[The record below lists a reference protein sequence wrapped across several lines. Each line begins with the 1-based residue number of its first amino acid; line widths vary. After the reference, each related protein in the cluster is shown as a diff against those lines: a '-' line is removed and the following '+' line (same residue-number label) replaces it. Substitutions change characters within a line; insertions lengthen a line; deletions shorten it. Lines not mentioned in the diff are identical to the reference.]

1 MNETIDKVWPDQAIH
16 PGEYVQDFFED
27 EEDIP
32 VAKIAAKSGLAEN
45 ELWGFIDG
53 EVAVSTRLAAGLSKA
68 LGAPA
73 DWWIKTQTQYEL
85 DKARIEENRQ
95 FNLVPYRDFR
105 ATHDGIS
112 TIRTLVAAGDVPDR
126 FNKVEQARHLC
137 EWLGIPNLD
146 DYEERLLGRFQLSGA
161 NSVPNPAPTVAWLRR
176 GELAAIEQ
184 ASELPPYSQEHFVD
198 AVHRLDEETLAS
210 EDAMREIC
218 NESGVAFVAPD
229 EIPGCEVRC
238 ATRWLDD
245 GRPMIQ
251 LKLARGVDDGES
263 VWDTFRRAADRI
275 VQHEPDR
282 LDYGPP
288 ASSNGIRADA
298 VLAARLR
305 TFR

>member
-16 PGEYVQDFFED
+16 PGEYVQDFFDD

-32 VAKIAAKSGLAEN
+32 IAKIAAKSGLAEN
-45 ELWGFIDG
+45 ELWGVIDG
-53 EVAVSTRLAAGLSKA
+53 EVAVSTRIAEGLSKA

-105 ATHDGIS
+105 ATYEGIS

-126 FNKVEQARHLC
+126 FNKVEQARYLC

-146 DYEERLLGRFQLSGA
+146 DYEERLLGRFQLSGSD
-161 NSVPNPAPTVAWLRR
+161 SVPNPAPTVAWLRR

-184 ASELPPYSQEHFVD
+184 VSDLPPYSHERFVD
-198 AVHRLDEETLAS
+198 AMHRLNEATAAS
-210 EDAMREIC
+210 EDTMREIC
-218 NESGVAFVAPD
+218 NEAGVAFVAPD
-229 EIPGCEVRC
+229 EVPGCEVRSV
-238 ATRWLDD
+238 TRWFDD

-251 LKLARGVDDGES
+251 LRLARGIDNGES
-263 VWDTFRRAADRI
+263 VQDSFRRAATRI
-275 VQHEPDR
+275 VRRESDC
-282 LDYGPP
+282 LDFGTL
-288 ASSNGIRADA
+288 ASGNGIRADA
-298 VLAARLR
+298 VLTAR
-305 TFR
+305 

>member
-16 PGEYVQDFFED
+16 PGEYVQDFFDD

-32 VAKIAAKSGLAEN
+32 IAKIAAKSGLAEN

-53 EVAVSTRLAAGLSKA
+53 EVAVSTRIAEGLSKA
-68 LGAPA
+68 LSAPA

-105 ATHDGIS
+105 ATYEGIS

-126 FNKVEQARHLC
+126 FNKVEQARYLC

-146 DYEERLLGRFQLSGA
+146 DYEERLLGQFQLSGA

-184 ASELPPYSQEHFVD
+184 ARELPPYSHERFVD
-198 AVHRLDEETLAS
+198 AVHRLNEGPLAS

-218 NESGVAFVAPD
+218 NEAGVAFVAPD
-229 EIPGCEVRC
+229 EVPGCEVRS

-251 LKLARGVDDGES
+251 LMSASGVDHRGP
-263 VWDTFRRAADRI
+263 VHDTFRRAADRI
-275 VQHEPDR
+275 IQREPDH
-282 LDYGPP
+282 LDFGTL
-288 ASSNGIRADA
+288 ASGNGIRADA
-298 VLAARLR
+298 VLTAR
-305 TFR
+305 